1 MNSKWLVCFVTLCLG
16 IGALFFSAKQA
27 TLKRSPYALFEP
39 PMTVEQKAEV
49 QQQID
54 RQLMR
59 KSGGQQVSATQVTY
73 DEGAVVLAFPVP
85 GDAGQSDRTCDYGYV
100 CLWSAADFAGR
111 KLSLLSN
118 AKSQP
123 VNLSDYGM
131 SAEVSSWQH
140 NNKAGS
146 VKIFGVDGP
155 GARGNMVM
163 SNIREVILGKGCC
176 PFSIPEDAR
185 VIDTWTEINSQSRLT
200 GNNDRIMSIA
210 FAPMFMLFAQ

>member
-1 MNSKWLVCFVTLCLG
+1 MNRKWLVGVVAICLG

-39 PMTVEQKAEV
+39 PMTIEQKALV
-49 QQQID
+49 QRQID
-54 RQLMR
+54 RQLIS
-59 KSGGQQVSATQVTY
+59 KSGGHQVSATQVTY

-85 GDAGQSDRTCDYGYV
+85 GDAGQSDRTCDYGYI

-111 KLSLLSN
+111 KLSLLSS
-118 AKSQP
+118 AKSRP
-123 VNLSDYGM
+123 VDLSDYGM

-163 SNIREVILGKGCC
+163 SNIREVILVKGCC
-176 PFSIPEDAR
+176 PFSIPEDTR